1 MLLTIMTTPENGD
14 CAEDVGGANQIF
26 SQANGDRIRR
36 KQYECLGNVSDN
48 IFGLLGVHRV
58 FTFVGCCARHSR
70 HGKQPELQMQGD
82 ARLAIRGLFLDM
94 QYSDQAAS
102 AFWLAAVFNKLTT
115 PEYRP
120 KFFMLLFLDPVEAN
134 GKRTLDWRRM
144 VTEVKNIAVEWSL
157 PIEKVVEEP
166 ILKLFTWL
174 SLSTF
179 RKTLLVEFVKANA
192 NHYAECLNAGLYQN
206 VQCELLAQEKIRT
219 RKEKKRTEE
228 ELNILTPTQPSF
240 VPSSNQSIVLSSY
253 HRGVRLVRD
262 EFQERESLDVLSD
275 TFMDRPTSDTYG
287 ASKEGSRLDVSSYV
301 QDTLLGVTSLTQHLS
316 SGSEGIDHD
325 EMEFPRKRDSPQSM
339 RHRKKFYGDDTMQ
352 GPFSTTAVADTV
364 RRRLPASPL
373 LTTAELPLPHKRVR
387 TRGRTKIEHSKTTKK
402 TPIKKSE
409 KLNVDDPYAFKDD
422 EEETIKLASTRAK
435 TSTTLHQ
442 RSMPSPMDTLSE
454 IPQPHQRTGELRA
467 KSKIKF
473 MAEKLTNSPNQQ
485 TKKQALETVH
495 DREAERHTSKKV
507 EGQKGLENDGKAR
520 KTKGGNLVMMI
531 LLFLLKRL
539 SVAISSIITDQFD
552 LVQPLGGE
560 LLPHSKF
567 LKIRSSQ
574 GSTAQSSLLSNVK
587 FSKSKNKLQP
597 LTNAKRKNEE
607 EKL

>member
-1 MLLTIMTTPENGD
+1 MLE
-14 CAEDVGGANQIF
+14 
-26 SQANGDRIRR
+26 
-36 KQYECLGNVSDN
+36 
-48 IFGLLGVHRV
+48 
-58 FTFVGCCARHSR
+58 
-70 HGKQPELQMQGD
+70 
-82 ARLAIRGLFLDM
+82 
-94 QYSDQAAS
+94 
-102 AFWLAAVFNKLTT
+102 
-115 PEYRP
+115 
-120 KFFMLLFLDPVEAN
+120 EA
-134 GKRTLDWRRM
+134 D
-144 VTEVKNIAVEWSL
+144 S
-157 PIEKVVEEP
+157 PIK
-166 ILKLFTWL
+166 
-174 SLSTF
+174 
-179 RKTLLVEFVKANA
+179 
-192 NHYAECLNAGLYQN
+192 
-206 VQCELLAQEKIRT
+206 T

-402 TPIKKSE
+402 TPIKKGE

-520 KTKGGNLVMMI
+520 NSTLSFEKTIVESEPQPI
-531 LLFLLKRL
+531 HTE